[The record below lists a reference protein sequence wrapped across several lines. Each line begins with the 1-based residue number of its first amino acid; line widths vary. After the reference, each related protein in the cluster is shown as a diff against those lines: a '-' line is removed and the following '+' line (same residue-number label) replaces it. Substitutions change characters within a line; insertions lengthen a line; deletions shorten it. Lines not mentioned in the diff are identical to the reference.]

1 MDNVLGLLVIV
12 WVAAA
17 WLTHVVVSIQSAKWL
32 LLLVGAGLFSA
43 SLRNL
48 LDVKLGFRSERMLQF
63 NINATQTRRELA
75 PAVAFY
81 RDLEERLAEK
91 HGSN

>member
-32 LLLVGAGLFSA
+32 LLLVGAVMFPVGC
-43 SLRNL
+43 
-48 LDVKLGFRSERMLQF
+48 V
-63 NINATQTRRELA
+63 
-75 PAVAFY
+75 
-81 RDLEERLAEK
+81 
-91 HGSN
+91 HGTGIWFGIF